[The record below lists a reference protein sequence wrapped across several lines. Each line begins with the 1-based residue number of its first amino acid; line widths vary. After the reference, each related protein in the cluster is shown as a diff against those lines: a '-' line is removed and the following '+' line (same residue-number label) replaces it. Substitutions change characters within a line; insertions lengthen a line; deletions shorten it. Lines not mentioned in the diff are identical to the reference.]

1 MSDVGKNPPTV
12 APAAPRTAAV
22 IDVGST
28 AIRMEIAELSP
39 ESGVRTLES
48 LQQPVHLGKDTF
60 TTGRIQQST
69 IEECV
74 RILKGYRRVMEEY
87 GVTAPEQTRAVATSS
102 VREAA
107 NRETFLDR
115 VYMATNINVETID
128 EAEETRLTY
137 MAVQEI
143 LEHEPELKRGDVLV
157 IEVGGGDTELLL
169 VQDGY
174 VTYSNTFRLGTL
186 RMRETLGTQHAS
198 PQRALVTLLKQIQLS
213 VDQIRRSVP
222 VGRAPHLMALSGDAR
237 FAASQLAS
245 DWNQTKLARVD
256 PKTFTA
262 FARKVAG
269 QTPDELVRAFRLN
282 YPEAEA
288 VGPALLAFAQLARVF
303 NVDDILI
310 PKTSLRHGL
319 LQEAMTGGVWTSE
332 FMAQVEHSAIAL
344 GTKYGFDERH
354 ARQVTDLAL
363 RFYRELQSEHM
374 LPPRYELILRVA
386 GLLHEIG
393 LFVNNRSHH
402 KHSMYLI
409 MNSDLFGLSHEDML
423 MIAMVARYH
432 RRATPQP
439 YHEGFATMSRDA
451 RLAVSKLAAILRV
464 ADALDRNHM
473 QQVRDVR
480 CTREE
485 GQFVVW
491 VRDVEDLTLERLA
504 LKEKGSFFDE
514 VYGLKVVFRTE
525 SSSEGVAADV

>member
-1 MSDVGKNPPTV
+1 MSATLPSPES
-12 APAAPRTAAV
+12 APGATRTAAV

-39 ESGVRTLES
+39 DGGIRTLES
-48 LQQPVHLGKDTF
+48 LQQPVQLGRDTF

-74 RILKGYRRVMEEY
+74 KILKGFRRVMAEY
-87 GVTAPEQTRAVATSS
+87 GVTDPAQIRAVATSS
-102 VREAA
+102 VRESA

-115 VYMATNINVETID
+115 VYMATRINVEAID

-137 MAVQEI
+137 MAVQEL
-143 LEHEPELKRGDVLV
+143 LEHDPALKKDDALV

-169 VQDGY
+169 IQDGF

-186 RMRETLGTQHAS
+186 RMRQTLGTQQTS
-198 PQRALVTLLKQIQLS
+198 PQRALATLTKQIQLS
-213 VDQIRRSVP
+213 ADQIHRSVP
-222 VGRAPHLMALSGDAR
+222 VPKAPRIVMMSGDAR

-245 DWNQTKLARVD
+245 DWPSSRLARLD
-256 PKTFTA
+256 PKTFIA
-262 FARKVAG
+262 FARKIAA
-269 QTPDELVRAFRLN
+269 QSPDDLVRQYRLN

-288 VGPALLAFAQLARVF
+288 LGPALLSFAQLARVF
-303 NVDDILI
+303 SAEELLV

-319 LQEAMTGGVWTSE
+319 LKELITGNTWTPE

-344 GTKYGFDERH
+344 GVKYAFDERH
-354 ARQVTDLAL
+354 ARQVADLSARL
-363 RFYRELQSEHM
+363 YRALQSDHM
-374 LPPRYELILRVA
+374 LPPRYELILRIA
-386 GLLHEIG
+386 ALLHEIG

-423 MIAMVARYH
+423 IIAMIARYH

-439 YHEGFATMSRDA
+439 YHEGFIGLHRDA
-451 RLAVSKLAAILRV
+451 RLVVSKLAAILRV

-473 QQVRDVR
+473 QQVRDIR
-480 CTREE
+480 FTREE
-485 GQFVVW
+485 GRFIVW
-491 VRDVEDLTLERLA
+491 VRDVEDLTLERVA
-504 LKEKGSFFDE
+504 LKEKGSLFEE
-514 VYGLKVVFRTE
+514 VYGLSVSFRTE
-525 SSSEGVAADV
+525 ISAEGIAADV